1 MKNHAQVMALGAA
14 VALTSAAA
22 ADSIADLTVDGGS
35 TASVQLRVEIDTF
48 LGGSNDTDSTTVSVT
63 GFASA
68 DLIGD
73 GPFDSIAINDL
84 SLDLTN
90 ANLDYEFYCS
100 IFGCLLNANVSVTNF
115 NLGIAE
121 TLIADIGPGGAV
133 SFPDALFNP
142 SFGFNAQIG
151 GAISE
156 TISGDFND
164 VAGQTFNC
172 RVDAAEGIVF
182 LDDVSIDQIVYE
194 IDPASLPSGVTSVTI
209 IADVNLNGVTLA
221 GVYVPDSVFGDLN
234 GDGQVNAADLGLL
247 IASWGPCKG
256 CDADLNGDG
265 QVNAA
270 DLGLLVA
277 AWTG

>member
-1 MKNHAQVMALGAA
+1 MKSNHLLPMLGTV
-14 VALTSAAA
+14 VALSGVAA
-22 ADSIADLTVDGGS
+22 ADSIAELTVDSGS
-35 TASVQLRVEIDTF
+35 TASVQLRVEISTF
-48 LGGSNDTDSTTVSVT
+48 LGGSDDTDSTTVSVT
-63 GFASA
+63 GFAAA

-73 GPFDSIAINDL
+73 DPFNAIDINDL

-90 ANLDYEFYCS
+90 ASLDYEFYCS
-100 IFGCLLNANVSVTNF
+100 IFGCLLNANVTVTNF

-121 TLIADIGPGGAV
+121 TLSGNIGGDGSV
-133 SFPDALFNP
+133 TFSEALFNP
-142 SFGFNAQIG
+142 SFGFNANIG

-164 VAGQTFNC
+164 VAAQTFSC
-172 RVDAAEGIVF
+172 RVDAAKGIVF
-182 LDDVSIDQIVYE
+182 IDNFAIDQIVYD
-194 IDPASLPSGVTSVTI
+194 IDPASLPTGVNSVRI
-209 IADVNLNGVTLA
+209 VADVNLGGVSMTGAYL
-221 GVYVPDSVFGDLN
+221 PDSVFGDLN

-247 IASWGPCKG
+247 VAAWGPCKG

-277 AWTG
+277 AWT